1 MQQHGSIAALVS
13 CPQECHQI
21 QASHLEEQQVARGS
35 VDGAVMVLCAWQE
48 NARGGKFSSL
58 QDRRKPW
65 CVGGMHLADEL
76 PTCFGIQGN
85 CGVYR
90 QVISHRAQQ
99 LGGNLGDGGV
109 LAFLFCFSQEP
120 WDVVTSLYIV
130 CLCSQADP
138 RPQVSSQTQLRASRD
153 VPCPRPG
160 GMAGRTGFGWELRR
174 VLGEDGQTWPHRIA
188 VSQRGYS
195 PLCLTPAAV
204 GGLPPAREGWRL
216 GGGCSRDVA
225 LRGEQRQRLV
235 PMPWLAVCC
244 SSAVCL
250 LAAEIKPR
258 MAWQL

>member
-1 MQQHGSIAALVS
+1 MQQRGSITALVS

-35 VDGAVMVLCAWQE
+35 VDGAVRVLCAWQE
-48 NARGGKFSSL
+48 NERGGKFSSL

-120 WDVVTSLYIV
+120 
-130 CLCSQADP
+130 
-138 RPQVSSQTQLRASRD
+138 
-153 VPCPRPG
+153 
-160 GMAGRTGFGWELRR
+160 
-174 VLGEDGQTWPHRIA
+174 
-188 VSQRGYS
+188 
-195 PLCLTPAAV
+195 
-204 GGLPPAREGWRL
+204 
-216 GGGCSRDVA
+216 
-225 LRGEQRQRLV
+225 
-235 PMPWLAVCC
+235 
-244 SSAVCL
+244 
-250 LAAEIKPR
+250 
-258 MAWQL
+258 